1 MIFKQFMSA
10 LSACVFIGG
19 SELGLKPS
27 PEVVF
32 ETWKEAPIA
41 QTPPSLSLSSPPSSL
56 THSLPL
62 SLSRCL
68 SLSLTHELALSQR

>member
-1 MIFKQFMSA
+1 MIVKQLMYS

-32 ETWKEAPIA
+32 ETWKEAPTS
-41 QTPPSLSLSSPPSSL
+41 QPPPLPTLSPTFFSFL
-56 THSLPL
+56 SLPL
-62 SLSRCL
+62 TRALVA
-68 SLSLTHELALSQR
+68 LA

>member
-1 MIFKQFMSA
+1 MYS

-41 QTPPSLSLSSPPSSL
+41 QTPPLPLSLIPPILSHSLSPSLSLS
-56 THSLPL
+56 
-62 SLSRCL
+62 L
-68 SLSLTHELALSQR
+68 SLSLSHTRARTLSALA